1 MWAGSDGVGKTEAAE
16 DTHVI
21 VCWVVSKEEKVR
33 CGVVEGRRWTP
44 VEDVGSGVE
53 SFDPERRWE
62 VRVNEKHTED
72 IIGGSDESLR
82 FPVLWRGVRAR
93 KAEGGAVA

>member
-1 MWAGSDGVGKTEAAE
+1 MRGSGIKVRKTEAAE
-16 DTHVI
+16 DPHVI
-21 VCWVVSKEEKVR
+21 ECWVVSKEEKVR

-62 VRVNEKHTED
+62 VRVNVKHTED

-82 FPVLWRGVRAR
+82 FPVLWRGVRA
-93 KAEGGAVA
+93 